1 MTPEDAA
8 GCLSLDSA
16 EVAALP
22 LIDPGAV
29 DWPRVTRTA
38 YLIHQ
43 AFHYDYP
50 GPIADLEHRLLLIP
64 PAVHGDQRLVAH
76 RLEVGCASPHTVSS
90 DSDGFGNVVVEVR
103 VPRVQSTVRFEAWS
117 VVERAAAAVPH
128 RVAAAAL
135 ADPRYVRPSALTLP
149 DAALRDAARLHRELP
164 LHGLDLALELNR
176 AVHAVMRYEKG
187 VTGVSTTASE
197 AFAMRAGVCQDF
209 AHVMLAL
216 CRMCR
221 LPARYVSGHMLGEG
235 GTHAWVEVLIP
246 VDEGSAAEVHALDPT
261 HGVPVGSRHITVA
274 VGRDY
279 RDVAP
284 TSGTYSRGPSGRLS
298 SRKRVEV
305 TRLEYDSA

>member
-1 MTPEDAA
+1 VTPEDAA
-8 GCLSLDSA
+8 GCLSLDST

-29 DWPRVTRTA
+29 DWRRVTRTA
-38 YLIHQ
+38 YLVHQ

-50 GPIADLEHRLLLIP
+50 APIADLEHRLLLIP
-64 PAVHGDQRLVAH
+64 PGVHGDQRLMAH
-76 RLEVGCASPHTVSS
+76 RLEVGCASAHTVSS
-90 DSDGFGNVVVEVR
+90 DSDGFGNMVVEVR
-103 VPRVQSTVRFEAWS
+103 VPRVQSTLRFEAWS
-117 VVERAAAAVPH
+117 VVERSAAAVPH
-128 RVAAAAL
+128 RVSASAL

-149 DAALRDAARLHRELP
+149 DAALRGAARAHRALP
-164 LHGLDLALELNR
+164 LRGLDLALELNR

-216 CRMCR
+216 CRMCG
-221 LPARYVSGHMLGEG
+221 LPARYVSGHLLGEG

-246 VDEGSAAEVHALDPT
+246 VDEGSATEVHALDPT
-261 HGVPVGSRHITVA
+261 HGVPVGTRHITVA

-279 RDVAP
+279 GDVAP
-284 TSGTYSRGPSGRLS
+284 TSGSYRASCAGALTARR
-298 SRKRVEV
+298 RVALMDV
-305 TRLEYDSA
+305 EYAV

>member
-1 MTPEDAA
+1 VTPEDAA
-8 GCLSLDSA
+8 GRLSLDSS

-29 DWPRVTRTA
+29 DWRRVTRTA

-90 DSDGFGNVVVEVR
+90 DSDGFGNMVVEVR
-103 VPRVQSTVRFEAWS
+103 VPQVQTTVRFEAWS
-117 VVERAAAAVPH
+117 VVERSAAAVPH
-128 RVAAAAL
+128 RVSAAAL
-135 ADPRYVRPSALTLP
+135 ADPRYLRPSALTLP
-149 DAALRDAARLHRELP
+149 DAALRSAARMHRELR

-176 AVHAVMRYEKG
+176 AVHAVMRYEKD
-187 VTGVSTTASE
+187 VTGVSTSAAE

-216 CRMCR
+216 CRMCG
-221 LPARYVSGHMLGEG
+221 LPARYVSGHLLGEG

-279 RDVAP
+279 GDVAP
-284 TSGTYSRGPSGRLS
+284 TSGSYRASCAGALTARR
-298 SRKRVEV
+298 RVALMDV
-305 TRLEYDSA
+305 EYAV

>member
-1 MTPEDAA
+1 VTPEDAA

-29 DWPRVTRTA
+29 DWRRVTRTA
-38 YLIHQ
+38 YLVHQ

-50 GPIADLEHRLLLIP
+50 GHIADLEHRLLLIP

-76 RLEVGCASPHTVSS
+76 RLEVGCASPHAVSS
-90 DSDGFGNVVVEVR
+90 DSDGFGNTVVEVR
-103 VPRVQSTVRFEAWS
+103 APRVQSAVRFEAWS
-117 VVERAAAAVPH
+117 VVERSAAAVPH
-128 RVAAAAL
+128 RVSAAAL
-135 ADPRYVRPSALTLP
+135 ADPRYLRPSALTLP
-149 DAALRDAARLHRELP
+149 DAALRDAARAHRDLR

-187 VTGVSTTASE
+187 VTGVSTSAAE

-216 CRMCR
+216 CRMCG
-221 LPARYVSGHMLGEG
+221 LPARYVSGHLLGEG

-246 VDEGSAAEVHALDPT
+246 VDESSAAEAHALDPT
-261 HGVPVGSRHITVA
+261 HGGPVGSRHITVA

-279 RDVAP
+279 GDVAP
-284 TSGTYSRGPSGRLS
+284 TSGSYRASCAGALTARR
-298 SRKRVEV
+298 RVALMDV
-305 TRLEYDSA
+305 EYAV